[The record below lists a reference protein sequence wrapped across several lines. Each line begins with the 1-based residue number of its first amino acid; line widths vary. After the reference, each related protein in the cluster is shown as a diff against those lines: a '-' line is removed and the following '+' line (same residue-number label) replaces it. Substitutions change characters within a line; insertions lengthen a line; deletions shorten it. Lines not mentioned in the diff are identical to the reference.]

1 MTIIIDIIF
10 INDTIIVIIIMV
22 IIIKWL
28 SALLNYYY

>member
-28 SALLNYYY
+28 SALLHCYY

>member
-1 MTIIIDIIF
+1 MTIVIDIIF

-28 SALLNYYY
+28 SELLHYYY

>member
-22 IIIKWL
+22 IIIKWP
-28 SALLNYYY
+28 SELLHYYY

>member
-28 SALLNYYY
+28 PALLHYYY

>member
-28 SALLNYYY
+28 SELLHYYY

>member
-22 IIIKWL
+22 IITKWL
-28 SALLNYYY
+28 SELLHYYY

>member
-10 INDTIIVIIIMV
+10 INDTIRVIIIMV

-28 SALLNYYY
+28 SELLHYYY